1 MTTKPRR
8 KATPKVPAK
17 PTPIEATQVLA
28 YLPLV
33 LAAAVGEEVAKAARL
48 RAYSIVDELAKRP
61 PRGLKKRAK
70 CALLEGELAAE
81 EKVVAVWL
89 QVEEWH
95 AEPGG
100 APVPMGDRDWASVE
114 YDRLAK
120 GAASGWSEP
129 EAAWSGDVPAE
140 PVGAGWSGGQ
150 DSAGDSGGWT

>member
-1 MTTKPRR
+1 M
-8 KATPKVPAK
+8 
-17 PTPIEATQVLA
+17 
-28 YLPLV
+28 
-33 LAAAVGEEVAKAARL
+33 
-48 RAYSIVDELAKRP
+48 
-61 PRGLKKRAK
+61 
-70 CALLEGELAAE
+70 
-81 EKVVAVWL
+81 AVWL

-129 EAAWSGDVPAE
+129 DGAWSDDVPAV

-150 DSAGDSGGWT
+150 DTAGDPGGWS